1 MTITIEMFQNI
12 NTVLLTVFLL
22 IWIIAMITIIIASYK
37 ASQTI
42 TNIKKMTDIPMFA
55 VNALIERLTW
65 EK

>member
-1 MTITIEMFQNI
+1 MTITMEMFENI
-12 NTVLLTVFLL
+12 NTILLTIFLL
-22 IWIIAMITIIIASYK
+22 IWIVAMITMIMASYK

>member
-1 MTITIEMFQNI
+1 MTITMEMFQNI
-12 NTVLLTVFLL
+12 NTILLTIFLL
-22 IWIIAMITIIIASYK
+22 IWIVAMITMIMASYK

-65 EK
+65 GK